1 MPLIKKRKE
10 KDKEPEIIKR
20 IASGDERVFRQL
32 YDDTHQQVY
41 FYLLRHL
48 EGKDFAEDVLVET
61 YAEVWRCAK
70 DFKGTSRPLTWI
82 MGIARNLAMNRLKK
96 IKYHDNIDDCDHLIS
111 DCNGFQWKS
120 IDRKKIL
127 GEVLL
132 SLSPKHREVLDLVFY
147 HEMTCREVSD
157 LLDIPVNTVKT
168 RLFYAK
174 DSMKKALKEIGV
186 GADDL

>member
-1 MPLIKKRKE
+1 
-10 KDKEPEIIKR
+10 
-20 IASGDERVFRQL
+20 
-32 YDDTHQQVY
+32 
-41 FYLLRHL
+41 
-48 EGKDFAEDVLVET
+48 
-61 YAEVWRCAK
+61 
-70 DFKGTSRPLTWI
+70 

-96 IKYHDNIDDCDHLIS
+96 IKYHDNIDDFAHLIS
-111 DCNGFQWKS
+111 DRNGFQWKS